1 MYEAKLRNVTF
12 SSFYTVD
19 DKSFSWDINLGLRWR
34 KVRTKYAQIFE
45 LRLISNVRW
54 SFWSESD
61 TDTQMESVG
70 WRVWKRILV
79 GDMDIVI
86 RGDVTA
92 SWKLKHSI
100 KMYDSSTLIPL
111 AVNISDLLRW
121 HYTFNL
127 CASYGNVQP
136 ENLSYG
142 KTYRRRFAERLT

>member
-1 MYEAKLRNVTF
+1 
-12 SSFYTVD
+12 
-19 DKSFSWDINLGLRWR
+19 
-34 KVRTKYAQIFE
+34 
-45 LRLISNVRW
+45 
-54 SFWSESD
+54 
-61 TDTQMESVG
+61 
-70 WRVWKRILV
+70 
-79 GDMDIVI
+79 MDIVI

-100 KMYDSSTLIPL
+100 EMYDSFTLIPL

-142 KTYRRRFAERLT
+142 TIYRCGLLKD